1 MSWLKRFF
9 GIQIA
14 PQERTI
20 ILYVR
25 CDRCQ
30 STVAVR
36 IDRYN
41 DLAVEYNA
49 REVEVGY
56 VVNKSIL
63 DAKCFRT
70 MQATLTFDTHRTE
83 QSRTIS
89 GGTFIDEATYRALHT
104 NA

>member
-1 MSWLKRFF
+1 MSWWKRFF

-14 PQERTI
+14 PKERAI
-20 ILYVR
+20 LLYVR

-41 DLAVEYNA
+41 DLAVEYDA
-49 REVEVGY
+49 REVETGY
-56 VVNKSIL
+56 VVTKPIM

-70 MQATLTFDTHRTE
+70 MQATLTFDTHRNE

-89 GGTFIDEATYRALHT
+89 GGTFIDEATYRALHPT
-104 NA
+104 A